1 MQIIVTRLFVSV
13 AIIVCLSACS
23 SPRKA
28 VISPKT
34 LPDGMYLVL
43 AEYPMAPASSEQG
56 VVIPFSHDFLLD
68 ASEEDP
74 RFLAVDPVD
83 FVALQLASA
92 PEQSEQPDQRVN
104 LLLSLNSMAK
114 DQLAAFTAKNLNKP
128 VAIVIGGQAVT
139 KHKVK
144 SVIDGGKLQISWCT
158 KFACE
163 KLLVELQ
170 DNVGQ

>member
-1 MQIIVTRLFVSV
+1 MRKNSSQLPFIFILL
-13 AIIVCLSACS
+13 ILSCS
-23 SPRKA
+23 TSH
-28 VISPKT
+28 KT
-34 LPDGMYLVL
+34 TTAKLPDGMYLVL
-43 AEYPMAPASSEQG
+43 AEYQKAPATAEQG
-56 VVIPFSHDFLLD
+56 VVIPFSHDFLLE

-74 RFLAVDPVD
+74 RFLAVDPAD
-83 FVALQLASA
+83 FVELQLASA
-92 PEQSEQPDQRVN
+92 PEQSEQPNQRVN

-139 KHKVK
+139 KHNVK

>member
-1 MQIIVTRLFVSV
+1 MRKDSSQFPFIFILL
-13 AIIVCLSACS
+13 ILSSCS
-23 SPRKA
+23 FPRKA
-28 VISPKT
+28 TTTPKT

-43 AEYPMAPASSEQG
+43 AEYQKAPATTDQG
-56 VVIPFSHDFLLD
+56 VVIPLNHDFLLEPD
-68 ASEEDP
+68 SEDP
-74 RFLAVDPVD
+74 HFLAVDSVD

-92 PEQSEQPDQRVN
+92 PEQSEQPNQRVN
-104 LLLSLNSMAK
+104 LLLALNSMAK

>member
-1 MQIIVTRLFVSV
+1 MKCKFIRLI
-13 AIIVCLSACS
+13 AILGLFMTLSSCS

-28 VISPKT
+28 TTAPKS

-43 AEYPMAPASSEQG
+43 NEYMTVPAGTEKG
-56 VVIPFSHDFLLD
+56 VIVPFNHDFLLEPD
-68 ASEEDP
+68 SEDP
-74 RFLAVDPVD
+74 HFLAVDPAD

-92 PEQSEQPDQRVN
+92 PEQSEQPNQRVN